1 MPVLYFRCKL
11 GAKGA
16 RKFPH
21 LCMVPVAQSAVEVIE
36 TIRGTFASAFLF
48 LERAARFA
56 SRKSR
61 RSFASHHRTG
71 HCFSNRDSRP
81 PSALAL
87 LGIASPVFFA
97 GPVLRKIQKVPTLIE
112 FDKRA
117 GERNRF
123 AVALDVPTPRW
134 FVRGGIEAH
143 RFAVHAKSPAEKDR
157 GDRDCQS
164 D

>member
-16 RKFPH
+16 WKFFH
-21 LCMVPVAQSAVEVIE
+21 LCIVPVAQSAVEVIE

-97 GPVLRKIQKVPTLIE
+97 GPVLRKSK
-112 FDKRA
+112 
-117 GERNRF
+117 
-123 AVALDVPTPRW
+123 
-134 FVRGGIEAH
+134 
-143 RFAVHAKSPAEKDR
+143 KSPRSSNSTKEQER
-157 GDRDCQS
+157 GTG
-164 D
+164 